1 MGSFRYSS
9 GRGPHGKIALV
20 IQANPTIV
28 RDSPAL
34 AGLATVDAEQRLRT
48 GGANA
53 IVDVTTHPLKRA
65 VSKLWA
71 PVPWMLE
78 AAIVLQL
85 VLGDFVEAGFVAVL
99 LIFNAGLGFF
109 QEARAQATLDA
120 LRSRLAMVAAVR
132 RDGKWTTIP
141 AAKLVIGDVVKL
153 SLGSVVAA
161 DVHIATGSVLL
172 DQSMLTG
179 ESLPVEAGAGADA
192 YAGAMVRRGE
202 AVGEVTATGE
212 RTKFGRT
219 AELVRGAKF
228 ESSEQKAIVRV
239 VRNLAIFNGCV
250 TILLASYALMLG
262 MQLGEIVPLIL
273 VAVLSSIPVALP
285 SMFTLAA
292 AVGARAPWPASV
304 SHCRPVWPRWMRPAA
319 SIFFVATRPA
329 R

>member
-1 MGSFRYSS
+1 
-9 GRGPHGKIALV
+9 
-20 IQANPTIV
+20 
-28 RDSPAL
+28 
-34 AGLATVDAEQRLRT
+34 
-48 GGANA
+48 
-53 IVDVTTHPLKRA
+53 
-65 VSKLWA
+65 
-71 PVPWMLE
+71 
-78 AAIVLQL
+78 
-85 VLGDFVEAGFVAVL
+85 
-99 LIFNAGLGFF
+99 
-109 QEARAQATLDA
+109 
-120 LRSRLAMVAAVR
+120 MVAAVR

-239 VRNLAIFNGCV
+239 VRG
-250 TILLASYALMLG
+250 G
-262 MQLGEIVPLIL
+262 R
-273 VAVLSSIPVALP
+273 LP
-285 SMFTLAA
+285 
-292 AVGARAPWPASV
+292 R
-304 SHCRPVWPRWMRPAA
+304 CC
-319 SIFFVATRPA
+319 
-329 R
+329 